1 MGQRQRRS
9 PSLLV
14 VKCAQQT
21 VDNFVNS
28 LAAMATKCEASVLP
42 QIPILPF
49 PTPKV
54 APKKPYCKIKLP
66 GTSLKGF
73 YDINAINIHTN
84 TH

>member
-54 APKKPYCKIKLP
+54 APTKPYCKIKQP